1 MRLLPAGKKWSIR
14 SGNADKHLKGMQ
26 TFFHEGICPIRDIIS
41 RVGDKWSLL
50 VMISLSTNGTM
61 RFSEIQKSLGDVSQ
75 KMLTV
80 TLKTLGEMNLVNRE
94 SYPEIP
100 PRVEYELTET
110 GKSMMPHVM
119 SLVGWAM
126 EHKDVVTTHK

>member
-1 MRLLPAGKKWSIR
+1 
-14 SGNADKHLKGMQ
+14 MQ

-50 VMISLSTNGTM
+50 VMISLSSNGTM

-80 TLKTLGEMNLVNRE
+80 TLKTLGEMNLVNRK
-94 SYPEIP
+94 SYSPIP
-100 PRVEYELTET
+100 GMALSVLRISQRTLFPSRVTLQ
-110 GKSMMPHVM
+110 G
-119 SLVGWAM
+119 
-126 EHKDVVTTHK
+126 